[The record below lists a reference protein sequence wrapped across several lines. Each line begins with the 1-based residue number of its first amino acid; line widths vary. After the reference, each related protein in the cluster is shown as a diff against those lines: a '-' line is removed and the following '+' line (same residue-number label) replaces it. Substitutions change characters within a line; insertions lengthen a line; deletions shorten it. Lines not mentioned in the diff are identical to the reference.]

1 MYFNLRPSACKC
13 YNLVNNMKAT
23 VHDIL
28 HGAVTRLLKP
38 LARILLRHNVS
49 FLTFSDLAKR
59 EFIEVA
65 EELFSPQGRKQSVSR
80 IAMLTGLSRKEVLRV
95 KRLPHP
101 DDDEAM
107 TQQGRSTRTISGW
120 TRDSRFLDA
129 EGDPLPLHFDGEGSF
144 CDLAR
149 RYSGDIPPSA
159 VLDELFRV
167 GLAERQADGC
177 IRLIARGYI
186 PRSGTSEKL
195 SILGVEASD
204 LLNTIDHNIHAEG
217 EQPFLQR
224 KVCYYNFPNRHLP
237 ELRELIRRR
246 SQELLEEMNRWMAEH
261 DEAGQGEEVKRTGL
275 SIYYFEGP
283 PEEDGGEDGHEHLKR

>member
-1 MYFNLRPSACKC
+1 
-13 YNLVNNMKAT
+13 MKNA
-23 VHDIL
+23 VRDIL

-59 EFIEVA
+59 VFVEVA
-65 EELFSPQGRKQSVSR
+65 EETFPPQGRKQSDSR

-101 DDDEAM
+101 SDDEAM
-107 TQQGRSTRTISGW
+107 AQQERSTRVISGW
-120 TRDSRFLDA
+120 TRDPRFLDA
-129 EGDPLPLHFDGEGSF
+129 EGDPLPLHFDGQEGSF

-149 RYSGDIPPSA
+149 RYSGDIPPRA

-167 GLAERQADGC
+167 GLAERQEDGS

-186 PRSGTSEKL
+186 PQTGTAEKL

-204 LLNTIDHNIHAEG
+204 LLNTIDHNIHTEG
-217 EQPFLQR
+217 EPPYFQR

-237 ELRELIRRR
+237 ELRELTRRR

-261 DEAGQGEEVKRTGL
+261 DEAGLGDEFRRAGL

-283 PEEDGGEDGHEHLKR
+283 PEEEDHEQLKG